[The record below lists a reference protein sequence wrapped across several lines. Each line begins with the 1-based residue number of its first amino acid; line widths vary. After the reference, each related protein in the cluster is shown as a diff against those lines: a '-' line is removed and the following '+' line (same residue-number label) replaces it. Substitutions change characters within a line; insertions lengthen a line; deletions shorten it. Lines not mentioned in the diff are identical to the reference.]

1 VTYTYTGLPTGCLS
15 ANTNLLSCTPT
26 GAGDFSVELTVTDL
40 VGQSVEATIAIE
52 VTNPVAV
59 MHSHS
64 PTPTNSVGGVV
75 SNAEEYLV
83 LGAIVGAAILGVL
96 AVTEISAQAQY
107 RREGEALAREM
118 LSTPEGD
125 EDRPHP

>member
-1 VTYTYTGLPTGCLS
+1 
-15 ANTNLLSCTPT
+15 
-26 GAGDFSVELTVTDL
+26 LTVTDL